1 MITHNFD
8 LDMTPGE
15 TPVEIQLNKNDAD
28 FSIVFALF
36 SSLGTLT
43 IESGTTAQIR
53 GRKPGGGSY
62 TANASIDIEA
72 KTVTVTGDSAMTAE
86 AGAGLYEICLTHG
99 GKELYSANF
108 HIVVEQ
114 ITQ

>member
-15 TPVEIQLNKNDAD
+15 TPVEIHLNRNDSD
-28 FSIVFALF
+28 FTLVFALF
-36 SSLGTLT
+36 SSVGALA

-53 GRKPGGGSY
+53 GRKPGGGTY
-62 TANASIDIEA
+62 TANASINIGT
-72 KTVTVTGDSAMTAE
+72 KTVTVTGDSAMTSE
-86 AGAGLYEICLTHG
+86 AGTGLFEICLTHG

>member
-15 TPVEIQLNKNDAD
+15 TPVEIHLNRNDSD
-28 FSIVFALF
+28 FTLVFALF
-36 SSLGTLT
+36 SSVGSLA

-53 GRKPGGGSY
+53 GRKPSGGAIEG
-62 TANASIDIEA
+62 NASIDIQA
-72 KTVTVTGDSAMTAE
+72 KTVTVEGNDDITSE
-86 AGAGLYEICLTHG
+86 AGTGLYEICLTHA

-114 ITQ
+114 IT